1 MYLNDLEQGQKI
13 NLTARI
19 GSEIL
24 EFESTVVD
32 TVASTHSILAE
43 TIIKNDRVI
52 SFKGK
57 GLLVDLMIY
66 SADNAPKVFK
76 NVSIK
81 LVQLKGIIYYNISS
95 LAEALTLNRRQS
107 FRMYVGEAVVIQ
119 CGSNHSTVDGVLKD
133 ISNTGFAVTLEEAR
147 VEMHEGQ
154 VIHTVLNDRIDE
166 IAKNYTFQLYGLIV
180 RKVELENGR
189 VIYGCKLNNPVPGLE
204 NYIMIKER
212 IRIRD
217 SKS

>member
-32 TVASTHSILAE
+32 TIASTHSILAE

-95 LAEALTLNRRQS
+95 LAEALILNRRQS

-119 CGSNHSTVDGVLKD
+119 CGSNHSTVDGV
-133 ISNTGFAVTLEEAR
+133 
-147 VEMHEGQ
+147 
-154 VIHTVLNDRIDE
+154 
-166 IAKNYTFQLYGLIV
+166 
-180 RKVELENGR
+180 
-189 VIYGCKLNNPVPGLE
+189 
-204 NYIMIKER
+204 
-212 IRIRD
+212 
-217 SKS
+217 

>member
-1 MYLNDLEQGQKI
+1 
-13 NLTARI
+13 
-19 GSEIL
+19 
-24 EFESTVVD
+24 
-32 TVASTHSILAE
+32 
-43 TIIKNDRVI
+43 
-52 SFKGK
+52 
-57 GLLVDLMIY
+57 
-66 SADNAPKVFK
+66 
-76 NVSIK
+76 
-81 LVQLKGIIYYNISS
+81 
-95 LAEALTLNRRQS
+95 
-107 FRMYVGEAVVIQ
+107 
-119 CGSNHSTVDGVLKD
+119 
-133 ISNTGFAVTLEEAR
+133 
-147 VEMHEGQ
+147 MHEGQ